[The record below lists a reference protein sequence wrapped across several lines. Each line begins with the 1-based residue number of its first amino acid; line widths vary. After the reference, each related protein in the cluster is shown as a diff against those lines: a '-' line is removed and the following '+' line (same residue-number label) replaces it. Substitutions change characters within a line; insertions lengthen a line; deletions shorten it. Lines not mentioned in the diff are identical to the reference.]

1 MPDAWSPTRR
11 CWPRPGRATRKPTR
25 KGCGC
30 ISRGYAARSSRTP
43 ASRSTSRR
51 SAVSDIASVPRSTTP
66 RGKNRWRWPDEHAHP
81 CPRRADLRALLS
93 PLHPLEQ
100 GSEREVDPM
109 GASFADNC
117 RWRENKTTSLVRVT
131 HGLGLGFTVFTVI
144 FLLELPDKTALAAL
158 LLATRHRPLPIFFG
172 AATAFVVQS
181 AVAVLAGSLFSLL
194 PREPIRIGAGL
205 LFLVMAALLVRR
217 NLRKVEADEEGS
229 VEHEE
234 ARHRQPFVT
243 AFTVVFIA
251 EWGDLTQLATA
262 ALQARYQQPLVI
274 FVAATL
280 ALWAVS
286 AIAVMLGNRLGAWIP
301 ERPLQFAA
309 AGVMVLV
316 AIALITGVL
325 G

>member
-1 MPDAWSPTRR
+1 
-11 CWPRPGRATRKPTR
+11 
-25 KGCGC
+25 
-30 ISRGYAARSSRTP
+30 
-43 ASRSTSRR
+43 
-51 SAVSDIASVPRSTTP
+51 
-66 RGKNRWRWPDEHAHP
+66 
-81 CPRRADLRALLS
+81 
-93 PLHPLEQ
+93 
-100 GSEREVDPM
+100 
-109 GASFADNC
+109 
-117 RWRENKTTSLVRVT
+117 VT
-131 HGLGLGFTVFTVI
+131 HALGVGFTVFTVI

-158 LLATRHRPLPIFFG
+158 LLATRHRPLPIFLG
-172 AATAFVVQS
+172 AAAAFVVQS

-217 NLRKVEADEEGS
+217 NLRKVEADEEQS

-234 ARHRQPFVT
+234 ARHRRPFVT

-262 ALQARYQQPLVI
+262 ALQARYQQPLAV

-286 AIAVMLGNRLGAWIP
+286 AIAVLLGNRLGAWIP
-301 ERPLQFAA
+301 ARPLQFAA

-316 AIALITGVL
+316 AIALISGLL

>member
-1 MPDAWSPTRR
+1 MT
-11 CWPRPGRATRKPTR
+11 
-25 KGCGC
+25 
-30 ISRGYAARSSRTP
+30 
-43 ASRSTSRR
+43 
-51 SAVSDIASVPRSTTP
+51 
-66 RGKNRWRWPDEHAHP
+66 HA
-81 CPRRADLRALLS
+81 
-93 PLHPLEQ
+93 
-100 GSEREVDPM
+100 
-109 GASFADNC
+109 
-117 RWRENKTTSLVRVT
+117 
-131 HGLGLGFTVFTVI
+131 LGLGFTVFTVI

-172 AATAFVVQS
+172 AAAAFVVQS

-217 NLRKVEADEEGS
+217 NLRKVEAAEEQS

-234 ARHRQPFVT
+234 ARHRRPFVT

-262 ALQARYQQPLVI
+262 ALQARYQQPLVV

-286 AIAVMLGNRLGAWIP
+286 AIAVGLGNRLGAWVP
-301 ERPLQFAA
+301 ARPLQFAA

-316 AIALITGVL
+316 AIALISGVL

>member
-1 MPDAWSPTRR
+1 MT
-11 CWPRPGRATRKPTR
+11 
-25 KGCGC
+25 
-30 ISRGYAARSSRTP
+30 
-43 ASRSTSRR
+43 
-51 SAVSDIASVPRSTTP
+51 
-66 RGKNRWRWPDEHAHP
+66 HA
-81 CPRRADLRALLS
+81 
-93 PLHPLEQ
+93 
-100 GSEREVDPM
+100 
-109 GASFADNC
+109 
-117 RWRENKTTSLVRVT
+117 
-131 HGLGLGFTVFTVI
+131 LGLGFTVFTVI

-158 LLATRHRPLPIFFG
+158 LLATRHRPLPIFLG
-172 AATAFVVQS
+172 AAAAFVVQS

-217 NLRKVEADEEGS
+217 NLRKVEAAEEQS

-234 ARHRQPFVT
+234 ARHRRPFVT

-262 ALQARYQQPLVI
+262 ALQARYQQPLVV

-286 AIAVMLGNRLGAWIP
+286 AIAVALGNRLGAWVP
-301 ERPLQFAA
+301 ARPLQFAA

-316 AIALITGVL
+316 AIALISGVL